1 MRKTSELMGGGE
13 AILRLLHKLNAGLI
27 FVSTFSFMS

>member
-1 MRKTSELMGGGE
+1 MRKASELMGGDE
-13 AILRLLHKLNAGLI
+13 AILRLLHKLDAGLI